1 MTLDLL
7 YTTVYCDDSNCAP
20 YYQSVAESM
29 RSDSFRISAYW
40 AIVIF
45 MTLTGNFVVCSYFGK
60 ASEKLTKR
68 IRDIAFISLIRQEVG
83 FFDSINAGDLTSQL
97 QEDTRLIQTVA
108 GQPIQNLIL
117 STSGFLISIIISL
130 IFMW

>member
-7 YTTVYCDDSNCAP
+7 YTTVYCEDTNCSS

-29 RSDSFRISAYW
+29 RSESFRISAYW
-40 AIVIF
+40 AIVIL
-45 MTLTGNFVVCSYFGK
+45 MSLTGQSVVCLYFGK

-68 IRDIAFISLIRQEVG
+68 IRDITFISLIRQEVG

-117 STSGFLISIIISL
+117 STSGFLISIIISF